1 MNPIYLELVNFRSHK
16 RTAVDLSSVDS
27 AVIIGKNGDGKSSII
42 YAMIYLLWGEVPDVA
57 TLMDL
62 VSKGAKD
69 MSVVMEFIHDDGAI
83 YRIERGIKITGTK
96 RKTANGYLTLSQ
108 KTADGKLN
116 DISGNSIDATTQKIS
131 DLMGG
136 LTYKTALYS
145 NFNLQG
151 ESDKFMQ
158 ARPSERRKLFEDI
171 LNLKPYETLEKA
183 ARAKSKEA
191 KDMLRSLDYDDSKE
205 LSTEQAIKETE
216 VTLQNLKRQA
226 GIAQIGVE
234 SLVKSIKQLEIGMS
248 EGTVE
253 LETKQQ
259 NLYVEITQLRN
270 QSDACYKQLK
280 ECQVVIDI
288 KEEIIAKYE
297 ALQTINRDFEIAGQN
312 KQQYF
317 KLSGERNVIATKLQA
332 AENNIRKLE
341 QDIVN
346 IDAKLARRIA
356 ELCQQFAVQDTDLS
370 SALTNAIVGLKTEQ
384 SNAQQVATTIRV
396 QQSESQKSLEGVQ
409 AEIATLIAEIKAID
423 EQLLKIEKSG
433 PLCPVFGRE
442 CGLLDKKNVA
452 QEIEALQQ
460 TRKNKVDLGTQKKL
474 VRTNIEEET
483 KKLTQQLLT
492 LNEQDKQ
499 YIQRINGAET
509 SLRLF
514 NELQAE
520 TQTVKVSA
528 SQALSVENGN
538 MHALQ
543 TELTRLDADIA
554 ALGFNLAAFNQL
566 EIQVNALRQ
575 QQWDVQYQKVL
586 VAEEAVKGL
595 NAKNADLGHRI
606 NLLGAEILEV
616 ATQIEQRRHEIGQ
629 IEPELNKQRNDL
641 LTAKQELERLNKETA
656 SSSQQMGTLQ
666 AALDQIRTRKNTAIL
681 YQQQQIYYDSLVKA
695 YQLARAMI
703 LESSTPRFQEFCND
717 CLDFLGINIRVRI
730 ETIEEVQDA
739 KDKTTKY
746 NPVFKIIVID
756 SEGDE
761 RDYATWSGG
770 EKHRINIALRQGLA
784 MTLLNRSGVKIGLV
798 VIDEGDSKLDD
809 SGKDA
814 LVQMIEATGQGR
826 FGYAAKV
833 LFVTHAADLKD
844 RFTTRMLVYKDQA
857 GSHVRIE

>member
-1 MNPIYLELVNFRSHK
+1 MNPVYLELNNFRSHK
-16 RTAVDLSSVDS
+16 HTSIDLSAVDS

-69 MSVVMEFIHDDGAI
+69 MSVIMEFMHDDGAI
-83 YRIERGIKITGTK
+83 YRIERGIKITGAK

-108 KTADGKLN
+108 KTAAGDLN

-131 DLMGG
+131 NLMGG

-158 ARPSERRKLFEDI
+158 ARPGDRRKLFEDI

-205 LSTEQAIKETE
+205 SATEQAVKDTE
-216 VTLQNLKRQA
+216 ATLQDLKRQA

-234 SLVKSIKQLEIGMS
+234 SLVKAIKQLEMSMS
-248 EGTVE
+248 EGTSE

-259 NLYVEITQLRN
+259 SLYAEITQLRN

-280 ECQVVIDI
+280 ECQIVIDI
-288 KEEIIAKYE
+288 KGEIIEKYN
-297 ALQTINRDFEIAGQN
+297 ALQTINKDFEVAGQN
-312 KQQYF
+312 KQQYL
-317 KLSGERNVIATKLQA
+317 KSSGERNVIATKLQT

-341 QDIVN
+341 QDILN
-346 IDAKLARRIA
+346 ANAKLTQRIA
-356 ELCQQFAVQDTDLS
+356 ELQQQFELQDTELS
-370 SALTNAIVGLKTEQ
+370 VALKDIVATLNAEQ
-384 SNAQQVATTIRV
+384 ANSQQAVTKIRAQQG
-396 QQSESQKSLEGVQ
+396 ELQKNMEGIQ
-409 AEIATLIAEIKAID
+409 GEIATLIAEIKAID
-423 EQLLKIEKSG
+423 EQLAKIEKSG

-442 CGLLDKKNVA
+442 CNLLDKQNVA
-452 QEIEALQQ
+452 QEIETLQQ
-460 TRKNKVDLGTQKKL
+460 TRKVKVELGTQKKL
-474 VRTNIEEET
+474 ARTSVEEEM
-483 KKLTQQLLT
+483 KSLEQQLLEI
-492 LNEQDKQ
+492 NKQDKQ
-499 YIQRINGAET
+499 YIQRINNAET

-514 NELQAE
+514 NELQTE
-520 TQTVKVSA
+520 TAAVKSNA
-528 SQALSVENGN
+528 DKALATENSN
-538 MHALQ
+538 LQ
-543 TELTRLDADIA
+543 GLQVELTNLDNDIA
-554 ALGFNLAAFNQL
+554 NLGFDLVAFSQL
-566 EIQVNALRQ
+566 ESQVNILRQ

-595 NAKNADLGHRI
+595 NEKSADLGHRI

-616 ATQIEQRRHEIGQ
+616 ATQIEQRRNKISR
-629 IEPELNKQRNDL
+629 IEPELNKQRGNL
-641 LTAKQELERLNKETA
+641 LVTKQELERLNRETA
-656 SSSQQMGTLQ
+656 SSSQQLGTLQ
-666 AALDQIRTRKNTAIL
+666 ASLDQIRTRKNTAIL
-681 YQQQQIYYDSLVKA
+681 YQQQQVHYDSLVKA

-730 ETIEEVQDA
+730 ETIEEIQDA
-739 KDKTTKY
+739 KEKTTKY

-770 EKHRINIALRQGLA
+770 EKHRINIALRQALA

-809 SGKDA
+809 NGKDA

-844 RFTTRMLVYKDQA
+844 RFMTRMLVYKDQT